1 MGPSPYGYSCA
12 MRVLTTRRDVLT
24 GGAALVGA
32 ALKWRTLRAVT
43 AEGAHAVAL
52 PGEVAGIAIPKTTLA
67 ASAAAL
73 ARNAC
78 PDFLFN
84 HCMRTYLF
92 GALTL
97 EAQRTAFDPELA
109 FVAAALHDLGLVPA
123 FASARGSFEID
134 GANRAES
141 LLHERGRPPAE
152 GRLVWNAIVMHDM
165 RDEYAAH
172 QSAEAILV
180 GDGAGADVVDPS
192 GIDAKAISEVL
203 QAFPRLQFKS
213 RFTALLVDH
222 CKRKPTSQV
231 GWLDSLCRATAP
243 EAHRGSVERAIAQA
257 PFSE

>member
-1 MGPSPYGYSCA
+1 
-12 MRVLTTRRDVLT
+12 MRVFTTRRDVLT
-24 GGAALVGA
+24 GGAAFVGA
-32 ALKWRTLRAVT
+32 ALTWRNLRAAT
-43 AEGAHAVAL
+43 AEGTHAVPL
-52 PGEVAGIAIPKTTLA
+52 PSEVAGIAIPKTTLA
-67 ASAAAL
+67 ESAAAL
-73 ARNAC
+73 ARSAC

-97 EAQRTAFDPELA
+97 KAQRTAFDPELA

-134 GANRAES
+134 GANRAEA
-141 LLHERGRPPAE
+141 LLHERRRPAAE

-172 QSAEAILV
+172 QSPEAILV
-180 GDGAGADVVDPS
+180 GDGAGADVADPS
-192 GIDAKAISEVL
+192 GIDAKAIAEVL

-243 EAHRGSVERAIAQA
+243 GAQRGSVERAIAQA